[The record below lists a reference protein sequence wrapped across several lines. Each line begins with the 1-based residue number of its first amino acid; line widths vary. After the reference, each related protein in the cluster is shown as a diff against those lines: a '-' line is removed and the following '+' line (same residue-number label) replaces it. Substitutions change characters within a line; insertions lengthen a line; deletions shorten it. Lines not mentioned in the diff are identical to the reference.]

1 MEDEPVLTNV
11 KVGKFVAVMGL
22 VIAGLVFLGLA
33 AQAEDDDLYGPRV
46 VHSSCYISEKT
57 AAPAKSGY
65 IYAVSSSCGKF
76 KTLDFVWEPLEPGK
90 TYDLMTTR
98 GNWAHEAFLVRGDL
112 LKQNKDE
119 GK

>member
-46 VHSSCYISEKT
+46 VHSSCYISEKRAT
-57 AAPAKSGY
+57 PARGGPVYS
-65 IYAVSSSCGKF
+65 VSSSCGKF
-76 KTLDFVWEPLEPGK
+76 NTLDFVWEPLEPGK

-98 GNWAHEAFLVRGDL
+98 GNWAHAAFLVKGDL
-112 LKQNKDE
+112 TDKTKDE
-119 GK
+119 SK